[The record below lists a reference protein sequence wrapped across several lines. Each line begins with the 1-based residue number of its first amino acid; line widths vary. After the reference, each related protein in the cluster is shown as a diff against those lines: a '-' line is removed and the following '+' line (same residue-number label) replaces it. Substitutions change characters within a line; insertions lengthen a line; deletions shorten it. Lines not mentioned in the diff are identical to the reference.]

1 MTSIFQKN
9 VFRLQYKLIAFLQIL
24 VKPLVVWSFTRTIL
38 NGLYLQLNTQQTSCF
53 YQWFSKIYRDTHFR
67 VNEGI
72 WKVNF
77 GEQTIFMPL
86 TSDSLWLDWDQAIS
100 IVGHDIDVKQTYE
113 AILTSEL
120 RKPDLF
126 VDIGAN
132 YGTHSLLFLIKGIK
146 TITFEPNSLCH
157 NYYNNLCGYNNVTPT
172 LEKVALG
179 EEDGY
184 VNLAYPQKE
193 TWNGSINVDI
203 IQSLV
208 NEFSDSTD
216 IITEKVIQKRL
227 DDYLS
232 LITGNKVLIKIDTE
246 GYELSVLKG
255 ATKILQEVQPMIIFE
270 CIYTSNSRSKLSDFF
285 SCQNYLIYKLPWN
298 PVDPGEPLTSDKF
311 SQDLSTNFIAVS
323 REQSLGLAK
332 ASGKNLL

>member
-1 MTSIFQKN
+1 MTNLFKKN

-24 VKPLVVWSFTRTIL
+24 VKPLVIWNFTRTIL
-38 NGLYLQLNTQQTSCF
+38 NGFYLQLNTQQTSCF

-120 RKPDLF
+120 SKPDLF

-146 TITFEPNSLCH
+146 TITFEPNHLCYF
-157 NYYNNLCGYNNVTPT
+157 YYKNLCKYNDVAPT

-179 EEDGY
+179 EENGY
-184 VNLAYPQKE
+184 VDLAYPKKD
-193 TWNGSINVDI
+193 TWNGSINIDI
-203 IQSLV
+203 IQGLV
-208 NEFSDSTD
+208 NESPDSKD
-216 IITEKVIQKRL
+216 IIVEKVIQKRL

-232 LITGNKVLIKIDTE
+232 RIIGNKVLIKIDTE

-255 ATKILQEVQPMIIFE
+255 STKTLQEVKPMIIFE
-270 CIYTSNSRSKLSDFF
+270 CIHTSNSRSKLSDFF
-285 SCQNYLIYKLPWN
+285 SYQNYLIYKSPWN
-298 PVDPGEPLTSDKF
+298 PVEPGEPLTSDKF

-323 REQSLGLAK
+323 REQSLLLAK
-332 ASGKNLL
+332 ASGNDLL